1 MNDGKRLEK
10 LVRLIQEAL
19 KDFPNTEIYSNYKIK
34 NNSGRKREIDVLLK
48 TTINNFDLIIAIEC
62 KDYKKAVQVDR
73 IEAFKSK
80 CERIKGISKK
90 IFVASN
96 GYQADAIDA
105 AREFEIELYN
115 LSEIDEQEIVK
126 WFPIMQLKGHYLL
139 KQPYNI
145 LIEETE
151 KDFIITS
158 EDEELTVYFHDGTEP
173 ILLTGLLWN
182 AVVFEN
188 QRLFKSILIHDFMK
202 YDNLNYQTLFP
213 FKLKLQ
219 GVYLQGLNDR
229 KINLLDVESCVIGW
243 LEKIPANII
252 EARSYNKSNAET
264 IANVVTVDINK
275 EVADIVYT
283 RDQELKIFHTNS
295 KGQVN
300 QMVTLFEY
308 DPKTDKFIDLRKEKN
323 ES

>member
-10 LVRLIQEAL
+10 LVRLIQESL
-19 KDFPNTEIYSNYKIK
+19 KDFPNTEIFSNYKIK

-62 KDYKKAVQVDR
+62 KDYKKAVQVEK
-73 IEAFKSK
+73 IEAFNSK

-115 LSEIDEQEIVK
+115 LNEIDKHEIVK
-126 WFPIMQLKGHYLL
+126 WFPVMQLKGNYLL
-139 KQPYNI
+139 KQPYKI
-145 LIEETE
+145 TIEKSD
-151 KDFIITS
+151 KDFLTTS
-158 EDEELTVYFHDGTEP
+158 EDEELTVYFYDGRNP

-182 AVVFEN
+182 TVVFEN
-188 QRLFKSILIHDFMK
+188 QRQLKSVLIHDFMK

-213 FKLKLQ
+213 FKLKLS
-219 GVYLQGLNDR
+219 GVYLKGLNDS
-229 KINLLDVESCVIGW
+229 KINLLNVESYVIGW
-243 LEKIPANII
+243 LEEVPANII
-252 EARSYNKSNAET
+252 EARSYNKSNKEA
-264 IANVVTVDINK
+264 IANVLTVDMDK

-283 RDQELKIFHTNS
+283 NDHEIKIFHTNS
-295 KGQVN
+295 NGKVN
-300 QMVTLFEY
+300 QLVTLFEY
-308 DPKTDKFIDLRKEKN
+308 NPKTDKFTDFRKEKN
-323 ES
+323 EG